1 MKSSLRF
8 GLASLALTTAPAI
21 AQPVTTPADV
31 EPAPAPIAETVPPAP
46 EAAPPSAP
54 HAAALGVE
62 VIDPERSLSIDDV
75 RAAIGN
81 ELQVTTSDST
91 AFAPGLGR
99 IEIAIER
106 GVVRIAYH
114 PAAGTVIERTL
125 ALPPDP
131 QDRVALIAFVATNL
145 VRDQAAEVL
154 GGLPAVAPAPMA
166 IAATATAASRRWV
179 PATLGLIPPLTI
191 DRAMGEHV
199 AVGVGVHVLIGVTDE
214 ITLASISG
222 IGDVVSGDMN
232 GAQIGGIAAVTVRHA
247 RGLQLGGA
255 AALARG
261 SLFGVQAAGIAAA
274 AGGRSTGLQVGG
286 IMSAADDFYG
296 IQVGGIGTVATQRI
310 RGAQVGGIATV
321 ANDVQGGQI
330 GGIVNVANRVNGLQ
344 IAGIA
349 NIGGDVRG
357 IQIGTVN
364 VARKMRGVQIG
375 VINLSDDGD
384 DSFPIG
390 VINYS
395 RNGGVAIDGWVD
407 SSRVSAVGF
416 RHGTKHVHNVWSVG
430 WSPDHDNVLV
440 GAGLGVSHRFN
451 GSMGVDLTAM
461 QWLTDIWDGEFGQIN
476 QLRASLSIPL
486 GQSVEAFGGV
496 AANVYVADVMEDN
509 SENFHPKMARVFSPT
524 ESTTVV
530 AWPSAFAGVRLRA
543 R

>member
-1 MKSSLRF
+1 MKSSFRV
-8 GLASLALTTAPAI
+8 GLASLMLTTAPAI
-21 AQPVTTPADV
+21 AQPVTTPADD
-31 EPAPAPIAETVPPAP
+31 EPAPPLVLEQTPEGAPAP
-46 EAAPPSAP
+46 GS
-54 HAAALGVE
+54 HAALGVE
-62 VIDPERSLSIDDV
+62 VIDPEQSLSIDDV
-75 RAAIGN
+75 RAAIGS
-81 ELQVTTSDST
+81 ELQVATSDST
-91 AFAPGLGR
+91 AFAPALGR

-131 QDRVALIAFVATNL
+131 QDRVQLIAFVATNL

-154 GGLPAVAPAPMA
+154 GGLPAVPPAPVSVA
-166 IAATATAASRRWV
+166 TTATPAPRRWV

-191 DRAMGEHV
+191 DRAVGEHV
-199 AVGVGVHVLIGVTDE
+199 AVGVGVHVLLGVTDE
-214 ITLASISG
+214 ITIASISG

-232 GAQIGGIAAVTVRHA
+232 GAQVGGIAAVTVRHA

-261 SLFGVQAAGIAAA
+261 SLFGVQVAGLAAA
-274 AGGRSTGLQVGG
+274 AGGRSTGLQVAG
-286 IMSAADDFYG
+286 ILSAADDLYG
-296 IQVGGIGTVATQRI
+296 IQVGGIGAVAKQRI
-310 RGAQVGGIATV
+310 RGAQVGGITTV
-321 ANDVQGGQI
+321 ADEVSGGQI
-330 GGIVNVANRVNGLQ
+330 AGIVNVASRVNGLQ
-344 IAGIA
+344 VAGIA
-349 NIGGDVRG
+349 NVGGDVRG

-364 VARKMRGVQIG
+364 VARRMRGVQIG
-375 VINLSDDGD
+375 VVNLSDDGD

-390 VINYS
+390 IFNYS

-451 GSMGVDLTAM
+451 GSLGVDVTAM

-476 QLRASLSIPL
+476 QLRASLSMPL

-509 SENFHPKMARVFSPT
+509 SENFHPKMARVFAPS

-530 AWPSAFAGVRLRA
+530 AWPSAFAGIRLRA